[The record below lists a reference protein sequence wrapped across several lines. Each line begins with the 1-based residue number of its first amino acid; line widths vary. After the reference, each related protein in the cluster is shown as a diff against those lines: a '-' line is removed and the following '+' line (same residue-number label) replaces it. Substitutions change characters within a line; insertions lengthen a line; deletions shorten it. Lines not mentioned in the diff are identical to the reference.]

1 MKKKNAMGAHDV
13 AGRVTG
19 QHIPTGINK
28 FWVHWL
34 VIFYPTSCSSRYL
47 KKKNDGKI
55 RGVDN
60 MAIYMVIV
68 EIVFTLLKYTNGP
81 KL

>member
-1 MKKKNAMGAHDV
+1 MGAHDV

-55 RGVDN
+55 RGVKKERKKKI
-60 MAIYMVIV
+60 ATVPVKAPIY
-68 EIVFTLLKYTNGP
+68 F
-81 KL
+81 

>member
-19 QHIPTGINK
+19 QHIPAGINK
-28 FWVHWL
+28 FWVHGLLFFTPRPVVVGTW
-34 VIFYPTSCSSRYL
+34 

-55 RGVDN
+55 RGVKKEKKKI
-60 MAIYMVIV
+60 ATVPVKTPIY
-68 EIVFTLLKYTNGP
+68 F
-81 KL
+81 